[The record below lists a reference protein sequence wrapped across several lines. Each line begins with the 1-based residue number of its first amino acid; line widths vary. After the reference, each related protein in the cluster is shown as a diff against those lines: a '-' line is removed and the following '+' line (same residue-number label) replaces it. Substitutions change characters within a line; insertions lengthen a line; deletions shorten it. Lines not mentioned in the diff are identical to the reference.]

1 MIYKRY
7 TYQIRPEQYEPCTRF
22 FHEYILPAQL
32 GHGARLIGRYA
43 TTTRDEITS
52 IWEYDSYED
61 YERITENVYASEL
74 YHMASQRKEE
84 LSPLFEDL
92 KEDFIESTGD
102 YHFTKHIVSVSAYI
116 TNENG
121 ELLLVRNE
129 HRNDTYEMPGGRM
142 EKGESLEAAIR
153 REILEETG
161 VHAQIHGITGV
172 YHNMTQGIVC
182 IVFKGKYESGHLKIH
197 PGETEEVIFQDLT
210 EVELTDLVTRD
221 QFLTRIKDAM
231 DRQGVAVES
240 YYVKPYELLHRME
253 E

>member
-7 TYQIRPEQYEPCTRF
+7 TYQIRPEQYERCTRF
-22 FHEYILPAQL
+22 FHDYILPAQL
-32 GHGARLIGRYA
+32 AHGARLAGRYV
-43 TTTRDEITS
+43 TPSRDEITS
-52 IWEYDSYED
+52 IWEYDSYDE
-61 YERITENVYASEL
+61 YERITANVHASEL
-74 YHMASQRKEE
+74 YHIASKRKEE
-84 LSPLFEDL
+84 LRPLFEKV

-116 TNENG
+116 TNEKG

-129 HRNDTYEMPGGRM
+129 HRSDTYEMPGGRM

-161 VHAQIHGITGV
+161 AHAQIQGITGV
-172 YHNMTQGIVC
+172 YHNMNQGIVC
-182 IVFKGKYESGHLKIH
+182 IVFKGKYESGDLKIQ
-197 PGETEEVIFQDLT
+197 PGETKEVVFQDLT
-210 EVELTDLVTRD
+210 EVELTDLVTRE
-221 QFLTRIKDAM
+221 QFLTRIKDAR